1 MLYWDLEVLPSFLS
15 WRRNELFWW
24 AGGWVSKEAIERGR
38 VESLPPR
45 KRGTREEHPPT
56 NSFIP
61 SLHTTFSQT
70 CYAFQLFAEG
80 WINLVFELLVF
91 WWSVVGALLYF
102 NPYSY
107 IQHDEAFP

>member
-1 MLYWDLEVLPSFLS
+1 LGLESSSFFSLEEKKRIVLV
-15 WRRNELFWW
+15 
-24 AGGWVSKEAIERGR
+24 GGWVSKEVIGKGR

-61 SLHTTFSQT
+61 SLHTTLSQT

-80 WINLVFELLVF
+80 WIYLVF
-91 WWSVVGALLYF
+91 
-102 NPYSY
+102 
-107 IQHDEAFP
+107 